1 MVCNC
6 SAQYYLRGVVK
17 NEQDQPLQNV
27 NLMLLSNK
35 LSYHSGVS
43 GEFGINAPVLADS
56 LSIDLEGYQS
66 QIISVTT
73 NQYLTVVMKALP
85 NNNTNKKPE
94 LISIATDQ
102 KQFTK
107 FKWHIDDESHF
118 SIIENEAVTTVAFPN
133 SGFSLNPGKETYNNI
148 RRFINTQSPVP
159 PDQVRT
165 EELLNYFNLNYKAP
179 DNNDVFKIESI
190 VSDCPWNADHQ
201 LLYLTINAKKL
212 NLDNTPPCNLV
223 FLIDASASMD
233 LPSRLSLVKAAF
245 QLLIKNLRA
254 VDTISIVTYGGTVRE
269 WLKPTSG
276 ADKQKLLQSIEEI
289 IPDGETPGADAIKL
303 GYKVATKSFIKNG
316 NNRIILATDGD
327 FNVGETSEKALEDLI
342 EQEKQTGV
350 VLSCLDVG
358 SGDPKDSTLKV
369 LAKKGNGNYAYL
381 DNITTAEKILMK
393 EMTQH
398 LFAVAEN
405 TSLNVQFNSDAIKE
419 YRLIGFDNKKEAID
433 SSNTVPSEEIGSGN
447 TVMAIYEITAT
458 TNKKISSDSIGT
470 DLAKVSLTYNLE
482 NNKQPQTFNY
492 SCVPNYT
499 AFNSMSKDLQFAT
512 ATVLFGM
519 KLRNSLY
526 VQNIDWKIIQSIAKF
541 SYQPNNYLQNELV
554 KLIDNARKVYSK
566 K

>member
-85 NNNTNKKPE
+85 NNTNKKPE